1 MNLPESVVP
10 SLLPN
15 PTDEQSLKAL
25 VLPFTEAC
33 PDMHAM
39 AYDAAKGILDKHAIK
54 GIDPDKVWWHRFDNV
69 SVSSTKAFLGWE
81 RYPKPCESLTL
92 PQLVVQRFRLSDQ
105 EDPGMPDG
113 DGGFYREG
121 PHASIFNETNEI
133 RMYPRDV
140 LKDFWALN
148 FAQSYR
154 EKMERFWPLHSDDFR
169 TLAKLN
175 FLVQALDE
183 HDGARLNNE
192 NFKTVIK
199 AVAGNVSWPVSLDM
213 LQAKAPTV
221 DGLRVCALDIGGY
234 QATDI
239 LCITDRNGV
248 NILYTPGETQTFHI
262 FTTLLDFH
270 WWLLLQNNY
279 AENRARFM
287 SHFPLSAQLQDDGKI
302 GLNATIDLLY
312 TTWGAYDHHLINQN
326 AEPIT
331 GDVFSWLR
339 DSVKARMYSDADLSL
354 HSNGQLRKKMWIG
367 YLNAFVHLFSSMAGL
382 GWPVA
387 LAAVGAGIAEM
398 GLNIDQAIN
407 GSTKA
412 ERKAGVVGAIFSGI
426 QTLFN
431 LPFLRGAT
439 ELAEVSEASETFSP
453 QDSVTEPVNERPTS
467 PSGLPPIARFAP
479 GPAYAEQGAE
489 LLSSFETNEV
499 LDGLLPVSD
508 EGKFAGIYQ
517 PPNGGSYVLINDSY
531 YLVRYAEALKTWV
544 IIDPANPYSFYRSLP
559 VRLDAA
565 GEWQPI
571 NRPGLFGGG
580 KFDGLWPWGRDS
592 TPLPDIDSPPSAYD
606 MPQASREQLK
616 NLAQGGGS
624 KYDLK
629 DYTASLPKPDGS
641 NPVADFKDM
650 RKTLYRDATAFFES
664 NTLPARPEI
673 PTLPARLPYK
683 DIVKKLFRLVSGLVV
698 GESHSSVASKQFLI
712 ENMEV
717 LSKQKI
723 KTLYMEHLLTDF
735 HQADLDVFNRTGAMS
750 ENLENY
756 LKVLDQGHSTDPS
769 GQFTFLEVVK
779 AARRNHIRVQAIDCM
794 ASYRSTGMTGVEPD
808 FRQRMMNFFAHQVI
822 SADQAARGAHRWVA
836 LMGDSHASTWGG
848 VPGVSELEG
857 GISLRIESTDAG
869 TARGIEVD
877 PGRVPT
883 DNFGRPLAS
892 VKGDLRLQ
900 LDTPSSVVLA
910 ETLEKSLRNTG
921 DCAVMNIDNT
931 ATLIHRSS
939 DGTIVRTVIQRDSG
953 SFYIERPSWPSL
965 TGRRFPNITDLSTA
979 LRLIGLRPVGVAGS

>member
-1 MNLPESVVP
+1 MNLPESIAP

-15 PTDEQSLKAL
+15 PMDEQSLKAL

-39 AYDAAKGILDKHAIK
+39 AYDVAKGILDKHGIK

-105 EDPGMPDG
+105 EDPCMPDC
-113 DGGFYREG
+113 DVVFYSAC

-133 RMYPRDV
+133 MMYTRDV

-192 NFKTVIK
+192 NLKTVIK

-213 LQAKAPTV
+213 LQAQAPTV

-234 QATDI
+234 KATDI

-287 SHFPLSAQLQDDGKI
+287 SHFPLSAQQQDDGKI
-302 GLNATIDLLY
+302 GLNATLDLLY

-339 DSVKARMYSDADLSL
+339 DSVKAHMYSDADLSL

-387 LAAVGAGIAEM
+387 LAAVGAGIADM

-412 ERKAGVVGAIFSGI
+412 ERKAGVLGAIFSGI
-426 QTLFN
+426 ETLFN

-439 ELAEVSEASETFSP
+439 ELAEVSEASETFTP

-517 PPNGGSYVLINDSY
+517 PPNGGNYVLINDSY
-531 YLVRYAEALKTWV
+531 YLVRYVEALKTWV

-592 TPLPDIDSPPSAYD
+592 TALPDIDSPPSAYD

-641 NPVADFKDM
+641 NPVADFKAM

-673 PTLPARLPYK
+673 PALPARLPNK
-683 DIVKKLFRLVSGLVV
+683 EIIKKLFRQTSGLVV

-717 LSKQKI
+717 LSKQKV
-723 KTLYMEHLLTDF
+723 KTIYMEHLLTDF
-735 HQADLDVFNRTGAMS
+735 HQADLDVFNRTGTMS
-750 ENLENY
+750 ENIENY
-756 LKVLDQGHSTDPS
+756 LKTQDKGHGTDPS

-779 AARRNHIRVQAIDCM
+779 AARRSHIRIQAIDCM
-794 ASYRSTGMTGVEPD
+794 ASYQSTGMTSVEPN

-869 TARGIEVD
+869 AARGIEVD
-877 PGRVPT
+877 PGRIPT

-900 LDTPSSVVLA
+900 LDTPPSVVLA

-921 DCAVMNIDNT
+921 DCVVMNIDNK

-939 DGTIVRTVIQRDSG
+939 DGTIARTVIHRDSG
-953 SFYIERPSWPSL
+953 SFYIDRPSWPSL

>member
-192 NFKTVIK
+192 NLKTVIK
-199 AVAGNVSWPVSLDM
+199 AVAGNVIWPVSLDM

-262 FTTLLDFH
+262 FTTQLDFH

-517 PPNGGSYVLINDSY
+517 PANGGSYVLINDSY

-592 TPLPDIDSPPSAYD
+592 TALPDIDSPPSAYD

-683 DIVKKLFRLVSGLVV
+683 DIIKKLFRLVSGLVV

-735 HQADLDVFNRTGAMS
+735 HQADLDVFNRTGTMS

-979 LRLIGLRPVGVAGS
+979 LRLIGLRPVKVAGS